1 MSKNLAGLTRFSA
14 RELLGPLMTVLVLS
28 IGVGAISA
36 SLQLA
41 VQFALC
47 NLVMVIALQVF
58 VGNSG
63 VLSFGHGAFAMVG
76 AWVSGMSTASERVKG
91 NALALQELWQ
101 PLIGFKLNLYLS
113 IVIAMAVGAAI
124 AALTG
129 AFLMRLNGLA
139 AGIATF
145 ALLGLFYN
153 FFFNNIT
160 LGPGS
165 QALPAVPKFE
175 GIYEPLAMALI
186 AIVIVYFFNIS
197 ATARS
202 LRASREDLLAA
213 PALGVSIQRVRW
225 IAFTISG
232 ALAGLSGAMYVHVA
246 GTWQVQDYYLVFTFL
261 TLAMLVIGGSASLW
275 GAVVGTLVV
284 TAVGQI
290 LLLWEQGKSILG
302 IQLDL
307 PNGARSLIIAGSLV
321 AMLLWRFAGV
331 TNGKEFKVP
340 FLGERKSS

>member
-1 MSKNLAGLTRFSA
+1 MMKDVAGLTRFNA
-14 RELLGPLMTVLVLS
+14 RELFGPLVTVLILS

-76 AWVSGMSTASERVKG
+76 AWVSGMATASERVKG

-101 PLIGFKLNLYLS
+101 PLIGFRLNLYIS
-113 IVIAMAVGAAI
+113 IIVAMALGATI

-165 QALPAVPKFE
+165 QALPAVPKFQ
-175 GIYEPLAMALI
+175 GIYEPLAMALA

-290 LLLWEQGKSILG
+290 
-302 IQLDL
+302 
-307 PNGARSLIIAGSLV
+307 
-321 AMLLWRFAGV
+321 
-331 TNGKEFKVP
+331 
-340 FLGERKSS
+340 

>member
-1 MSKNLAGLTRFSA
+1 MRGLTSFKLQ
-14 RELLGPLMTVLVLS
+14 EFLGPLVVVAALS
-28 IGVGAISA
+28 IAVGAISA
-36 SLQLA
+36 SLELA

-63 VLSFGHGAFAMVG
+63 VLSFGHGAFAMIG

-91 NALALQELWQ
+91 NALALQELWE
-101 PLIGFKLNLYLS
+101 PLVGFNLNLYLS
-113 IVIAMAVGAAI
+113 ILIAMAVGALI

-160 LGPGS
+160 FGPGS
-165 QALPAVPKFE
+165 QALPAVPKFQ
-175 GIYEPLAMALI
+175 GIYEPLLIALI
-186 AIVIVYFFNIS
+186 AIAIVYLFNIS
-197 ATARS
+197 SSART

-213 PALGVSIQRVRW
+213 PALGVSVQRVRW
-225 IAFTISG
+225 IAFVISG

-246 GTWQVQDYYLVFTFL
+246 GTWQVQDYYLAFTFL

-302 IQLDL
+302 LQIDL

-331 TNGKEFKVP
+331 TNGKEFHLLALP
-340 FLGERKSS
+340 RKSGRSAK

>member
-1 MSKNLAGLTRFSA
+1 MMKNVAGLTRFNA
-14 RELLGPLMTVLVLS
+14 RELFGPLVTVLILS

-76 AWVSGMSTASERVKG
+76 AWVSGMATASERVKG

-101 PLIGFKLNLYLS
+101 PLVGFRLNLYIS
-113 IVIAMAVGAAI
+113 IFVAMALGATI

-165 QALPAVPKFE
+165 QALPAVPKFQ
-175 GIYEPLAMALI
+175 GIYEPLAMSLV

-202 LRASREDLLAA
+202 LRASREDLLA
-213 PALGVSIQRVRW
+213 
-225 IAFTISG
+225 
-232 ALAGLSGAMYVHVA
+232 
-246 GTWQVQDYYLVFTFL
+246 
-261 TLAMLVIGGSASLW
+261 
-275 GAVVGTLVV
+275 
-284 TAVGQI
+284 
-290 LLLWEQGKSILG
+290 
-302 IQLDL
+302 
-307 PNGARSLIIAGSLV
+307 
-321 AMLLWRFAGV
+321 
-331 TNGKEFKVP
+331 
-340 FLGERKSS
+340 

>member
-1 MSKNLAGLTRFSA
+1 MMKNVTGLTRFNAS
-14 RELLGPLMTVLVLS
+14 ELFGPLVTVLILS

-76 AWVSGMSTASERVKG
+76 AWVSGMATASERVKG

-101 PLIGFKLNLYLS
+101 PLIGFRLNLYIS
-113 IVIAMAVGAAI
+113 IIVAMALGATI

-165 QALPAVPKFE
+165 QALPAVPKFQ
-175 GIYEPLAMALI
+175 GIYEPLAMSLV

-275 GAVVGTLVV
+275 GAVVGT
-284 TAVGQI
+284 
-290 LLLWEQGKSILG
+290 
-302 IQLDL
+302 
-307 PNGARSLIIAGSLV
+307 
-321 AMLLWRFAGV
+321 
-331 TNGKEFKVP
+331 
-340 FLGERKSS
+340 